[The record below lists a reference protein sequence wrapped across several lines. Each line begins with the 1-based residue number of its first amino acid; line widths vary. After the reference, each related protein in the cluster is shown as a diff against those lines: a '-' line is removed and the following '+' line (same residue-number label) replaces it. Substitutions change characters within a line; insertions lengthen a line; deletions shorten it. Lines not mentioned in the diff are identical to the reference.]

1 LDKRE
6 ARKIRAIALRR
17 MRRLFELALQ
27 VVREEPELA
36 DRYVELARRIAMKAR
51 VRLPPE
57 YKRLVCKRCK
67 RFIVPGLTCRVRL
80 QPRREPHI
88 AITCLR
94 CGGIYRIPIK
104 GRRSKRKARKRALP
118 GLGEP

>member
-1 LDKRE
+1 
-6 ARKIRAIALRR
+6 
-17 MRRLFELALQ
+17 
-27 VVREEPELA
+27 
-36 DRYVELARRIAMKAR
+36 MKAR

-104 GRRSKRKARKRALP
+104 GRRGRRKARKLDARAR
-118 GLGEP
+118 GEVAGT

>member
-1 LDKRE
+1 MDRSEK
-6 ARKIRAIALRR
+6 AIALRR
-17 MRRLFELALQ
+17 IRRLFELALK
-27 VVREEPELA
+27 VVREEPDLA
-36 DRYVELARRIAMKAR
+36 DRYAELARRIAMKAR
-51 VRLPPE
+51 VRIPPE
-57 YKRLVCKRCK
+57 YKRLICKHCK

-104 GRRSKRKARKRALP
+104 GRRSRARSRASS
-118 GLGEP
+118 

>member
-1 LDKRE
+1 MDRSE
-6 ARKIRAIALRR
+6 RAIALRR
-17 MRRLFELALQ
+17 IRRLFQLALE

-36 DRYVELARRIAMKAR
+36 DRYVEIARRIAMRAR
-51 VRLPPE
+51 VRMPRE
-57 YKRLVCKRCK
+57 FKRLICKGCK

-94 CGGIYRIPIK
+94 CGHVFRMPIK
-104 GRRSKRKARKRALP
+104 GRKDRGRLLAEKAAKKAGRGRA
-118 GLGEP
+118 

>member
-1 LDKRE
+1 MDKSE
-6 ARKIRAIALRR
+6 KAIALRR
-17 MRRLFELALQ
+17 IRRLFQLALK
-27 VVREEPELA
+27 VVKEEPDLA
-36 DRYVELARRIAMKAR
+36 DRYAELARRIAMRAR
-51 VRLPPE
+51 VKIPPE
-57 YKRLVCKRCK
+57 YKRLICKRCK

-104 GRRSKRKARKRALP
+104 GRRGRGRAK
-118 GLGEP
+118 GLREGT

>member
-1 LDKRE
+1 MDRSEK
-6 ARKIRAIALRR
+6 AIALRR
-17 MRRLFELALQ
+17 IRRLFELALK
-27 VVREEPELA
+27 VVKEEPDLA
-36 DRYVELARRIAMKAR
+36 DRYAELARRIAMRAR
-51 VRLPPE
+51 VKIPPE
-57 YKRLVCKRCK
+57 YKRLICKRCK

-104 GRRSKRKARKRALP
+104 GRRSRARSKASA
-118 GLGEP
+118 